1 MSSVNKLIGFSAKVT
16 LGSFVTLAPVIKRG
30 MDLTDIS
37 HSDVKM
43 NNYYRTD
50 VATMQ
55 TIGIGN
61 SSSFFPGPS
70 VIHEEN
76 RAWCFCPC
84 VPRLPVKKHSFMEEM
99 MHG

>member
-1 MSSVNKLIGFSAKVT
+1 MSSVNRLIGISPEVT
-16 LGSFVTLAPVIKRG
+16 LGSFVTLTPVIERG

-37 HSDVKM
+37 QSDVRK
-43 NNYYRTD
+43 NNYKLTD

-70 VIHEEN
+70 LIIEEN
-76 RAWCFCPC
+76 RAWYFCPY
-84 VPRLPVKKHSFMEEM
+84 VPRLPVKKHSLMEEM